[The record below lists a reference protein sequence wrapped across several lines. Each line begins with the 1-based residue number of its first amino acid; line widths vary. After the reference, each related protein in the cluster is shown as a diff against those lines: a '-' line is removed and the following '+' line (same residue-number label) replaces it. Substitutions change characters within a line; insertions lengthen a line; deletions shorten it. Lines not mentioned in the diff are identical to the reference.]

1 MASSYSVD
9 QKVICVFLL
18 FWVSLIYPIDQAKH
32 ADFPS
37 IRRLQIFSERCSG
50 SNYVAALLLQHFDFD
65 NCVDL
70 SHLGSSS
77 FHDTYDLVIPIATNN
92 FMFSRVKTTK
102 IDDRKRHCIGLILY
116 RLRSSICRQ
125 FSRWLNMKLF
135 VAIGIS
141 NKKRLTRK
149 ALTYPYGYKHFPLE
163 NAFQKSDDC
172 LFVVVFRNPYDWI
185 SSFSLSPWDGA
196 NHLHNRSF
204 SEFIR
209 LPWEIEPSS
218 PIMHEVLRQDP
229 WVDRNPL
236 DRSLFKTVMD
246 LRAAKIKTMLALRG
260 KVANI
265 CYVNYELVLEN
276 PQQFLEKIHRCYKLP
291 WKQPYV
297 PIANYKSDQGRGPY
311 RPKDYKPIS
320 K

>member
-135 VAIGIS
+135 IAIGIIQVGLLRC
-141 NKKRLTRK
+141 RLT
-149 ALTYPYGYKHFPLE
+149 
-163 NAFQKSDDC
+163 
-172 LFVVVFRNPYDWI
+172 
-185 SSFSLSPWDGA
+185 
-196 NHLHNRSF
+196 
-204 SEFIR
+204 
-209 LPWEIEPSS
+209 PSS
-218 PIMHEVLRQDP
+218 NSENL
-229 WVDRNPL
+229 
-236 DRSLFKTVMD
+236 
-246 LRAAKIKTMLALRG
+246 
-260 KVANI
+260 
-265 CYVNYELVLEN
+265 LVLTG
-276 PQQFLEKIHRCYKLP
+276 FLNYSR
-291 WKQPYV
+291 
-297 PIANYKSDQGRGPY
+297 YKSSTVLDNLQTPS
-311 RPKDYKPIS
+311 KFIFSIS
-320 K
+320 LIMFRKRF